1 MPIDYRID
9 VTRGMVLTT
18 ATGILTDQE
27 LMAHKRRLLGD
38 AAFHGD
44 LVELSDVRS
53 VERLDVTPEGIGQFV
68 QQDIS
73 DARKLEQYRLA
84 IVASEDVVFGM
95 ARMYQTRTSS
105 HLPNVKVF
113 RTLEDAEAWLGR
125 AS

>member
-1 MPIDYRID
+1 
-9 VTRGMVLTT
+9 
-18 ATGILTDQE
+18 
-27 LMAHKRRLLGD
+27 
-38 AAFHGD
+38 
-44 LVELSDVRS
+44 VELSDVRG
-53 VERLDVTPEGIGQFV
+53 VERLDVTPDGIREFV
-68 QQDIS
+68 QL
-73 DARKLEQYRLA
+73 DATDSGRLQGYKLA